1 MEIDCLHGGL
11 ALDELQR
18 ILVLINRVVSQ
29 LPNAD
34 ILDQN
39 RHCEWY
45 RVELAL
51 RQSLYEHANLLK
63 LRLLQQNTLHF
74 I

>member
-1 MEIDCLHGGL
+1 VEIDCLHGGL
-11 ALDELQR
+11 ALDELQC

-29 LPNAD
+29 LPYAD

-39 RHCEWY
+39 RHREWY

>member
-11 ALDELQR
+11 ALDELQC
-18 ILVLINRVVSQ
+18 ILVLIDRVVSQ

-34 ILDQN
+34 ILYQN
-39 RHCEWY
+39 RHREWY

>member
-11 ALDELQR
+11 ALDELQC

-34 ILDQN
+34 ILNQN
-39 RHCEWY
+39 RHHEWY

-63 LRLLQQNTLHF
+63 LGLLQQDTLHL

>member
-1 MEIDCLHGGL
+1 MEIDCLHGRL
-11 ALDELQR
+11 ALDELQC

-39 RHCEWY
+39 RHREWY